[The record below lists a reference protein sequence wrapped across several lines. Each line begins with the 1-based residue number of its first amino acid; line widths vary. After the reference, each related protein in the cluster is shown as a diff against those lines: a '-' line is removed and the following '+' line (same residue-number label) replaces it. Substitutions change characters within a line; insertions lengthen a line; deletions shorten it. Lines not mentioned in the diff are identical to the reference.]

1 MNYSIIHLKN
11 TIFAKKIIN
20 MYCSAEE
27 ALSLIKNNDRI
38 YIQGSANS
46 PNYLLRELA
55 KRNGELKNVEVVT
68 MNVQG
73 EVELAKPE
81 YEESFRINALFVS
94 TPVRENINSGRG
106 SFIPIFLSDIPDLFR
121 SGRMPL
127 DGAIIQVSPPDAF
140 GNCTLGLSV
149 DCTRAAVDSAKY
161 IIAQVNSQMPRTHG
175 DGVIH
180 ISQIDKMVWH
190 ETELMGVDYASK
202 VEETELQIGR
212 HIAEIIDDRAN
223 LQMGVGTIPDAV
235 LQCLHNHKDL
245 GIHTEMLSDG
255 VVDLMKNGI
264 VTNKYKAIHPHK
276 SVTSFCFGTKKV
288 YDFVNDNPQFAFLD
302 VDYTNDPRVIRR
314 NPKMV
319 AINSAV
325 EIDLTGQVC
334 SDSIG
339 SYHYSGIGGQMDFI
353 RGAALSEDGKPIIA
367 ITSRTK
373 KGLPRIVPFLKEG
386 AGVVTSRGHIHYV
399 ATEYGIVDLHGK
411 NFQQRAKALISIAH
425 PEDRELLEKAA
436 FERFKI

>member
-1 MNYSIIHLKN
+1 
-11 TIFAKKIIN
+11 

-27 ALSLIKNNDRI
+27 ALSLIENNHRI
-38 YIQGSANS
+38 YIHGGANS
-46 PNYLLRELA
+46 PSYLLSELA
-55 KRNGELKNVEVVT
+55 KRNGELKNVEVVV
-68 MNVQG
+68 MNLQG
-73 EVELAKPE
+73 EVELAQE
-81 YEESFRINALFVS
+81 GYEDSFRINALFAS

-106 SFIPIFLSDIPDLFR
+106 SFIPIFLSDIPHLFR
-121 SGRMPL
+121 SGAMPL
-127 DGAIIQVSPPDAF
+127 DGVIVQVSPPDAF
-140 GNCTLGLSV
+140 GNCTMGLSV
-149 DCTRAAVDSAKY
+149 DITRAAVDSAKY
-161 IIAQVNSQMPRTHG
+161 IIAQVNPKMPRTHGG

-190 ETELMGVDYASK
+190 EADLMEVDYASK
-202 VEETELQIGR
+202 ITDVEREIGR
-212 HIAEIIDDRAN
+212 HIAEVIDDRAV

-235 LQCLHNHKDL
+235 LQCLNNHKDL

-255 VVDLMKNGI
+255 VVDLIKNGVI
-264 VTNKYKAIHPHK
+264 NNKYKTIHAHK
-276 SVTSFCFGTKKV
+276 NVTSFCFGTRKV
-288 YDFVNDNPQFAFLD
+288 YDFVDDNPAFAFLD
-302 VDYTNDPRVIRR
+302 VAYTNDPSVIRR
-314 NPKMV
+314 NANMI

-353 RGAALSEDGKPIIA
+353 RGASLSEGGKPIIA

-399 ATEYGIVDLHGK
+399 ATEYGIVNLHGK

-425 PEDRELLEKAA
+425 PEDRETLEKIAY
-436 FERFKI
+436 ERFKI

>member
-1 MNYSIIHLKN
+1 
-11 TIFAKKIIN
+11 

-27 ALSLIKNNDRI
+27 ALSLIKSNDRV
-38 YIQGSANS
+38 YIHGSACS
-46 PNYLLRELA
+46 PNYLLGELA
-55 KRNGELKNVEVVT
+55 KRNGELKNVEIVA

-94 TPVRENINSGRG
+94 TPIRENINSGRG
-106 SFIPIFLSDIPDLFR
+106 SFIPIFLSDIPDMFR

-127 DGAIIQVSPPDAF
+127 DVAIVQVSPPDAF
-140 GNCTLGLSV
+140 GNCTLGLSI
-149 DCTRAAVDSAKY
+149 DCTRAAVDCAKY
-161 IIAQVNSQMPRTHG
+161 VIAQVNPNMPRTHG

-180 ISQIDKMVWH
+180 ISQINKLVWH
-190 ETELMGVDYASK
+190 ETNLMEVDYASK
-202 VEETELQIGR
+202 ITEVEMQIGK
-212 HIAEIIDDRAN
+212 HIAEVIDDRAV

-235 LQCLHNHKDL
+235 LQCLNNHKDL

-255 VVDLMKNGI
+255 AVDLIKNG
-264 VTNKYKAIHPHK
+264 VVNNKYKAIHPHK
-276 SVTSFCFGTKKV
+276 TVTSFCFGTRKV
-288 YDFVNDNPQFAFLD
+288 YDFVNDNPAFAFLD
-302 VDYTNDPRVIRR
+302 VDYTNDPRIIRR

-353 RGAALSEDGKPIIA
+353 RGAALSEGGKPIIA

-373 KGLPRIVPFLKEG
+373 KGLPRITPFLKEG

-425 PEDRELLEKAA
+425 PDDREHLQKAA
-436 FERFKI
+436 YERFKI